1 MKLTNL
7 KYIALAVVFLFA
19 GEASAQL
26 KIGYPTD
33 VRFIAGGYKAKRPQ
47 YPLLLSALN
56 DVKAYAT
63 SERPYTFWLD
73 SDTVNIADWDSV
85 YQTGGLA
92 MNDSID
98 VHYVATGKIKWGGF
112 GTGGTGGGGSTVI
125 VPMTGTTTH
134 YSLNTWSG
142 QSGLG
147 TWQTQDGVNMD
158 SIDLKLWELIV
169 YTDSVY
175 LYVENDTLK
184 IRASSITALVTAS
197 GTRPDTTIIA
207 YKAVNETITGD
218 WIINGDMTINTGSIR
233 LSDGNNRTATS
244 RVIWSA
250 TNKPFWS
257 GSGAVGDSSEIV
269 MVNTAT
275 GVLSI
280 DSLITWFN
288 LNEAVR
294 DSINNIHWHDF
305 PQATKDSIHYD
316 FAQMVFKDS
325 AFAIPCADGV
335 WSPIT
340 NNEDSLWGKTVD
352 YGDTTITFVGDSIQ
366 LDIGWYKVDLSLSFS
381 GSNTDQWE
389 TEMFLDNVELN
400 CTPTLRGMTGSTS
413 GVIGVSGIFYVDT
426 HGEFL
431 SPRVFN
437 TVNNNDLTAKAGSL
451 VIQQLR

>member
-1 MKLTNL
+1 MKLRKL
-7 KYIALAVVFLFA
+7 KYALLALVLLCSA
-19 GEASAQL
+19 GESYAQL
-26 KIGYPTD
+26 YMKHPTD
-33 VRFIAGGYKAKRPQ
+33 VRYIGGNMTNKRPFFST
-47 YPLLLSALN
+47 LDAALN
-56 DVKAYAT
+56 DVKALAT
-63 SERPYTFWLD
+63 SERPYTFWVI
-73 SDTVNIADWDSV
+73 SDTVNVSDWDST
-85 YQTGGLA
+85 YNGGVT

-98 VHYVATGKIKWGGF
+98 VYYVALGKIKWGGF
-112 GTGGTGGGGSTVI
+112 AAQGTGTGGGSSDI
-125 VPMTGTTTH
+125 HAPPTGATTH
-134 YSLNTWSG
+134 YSLHTWTG
-142 QSGLG
+142 QSGLDA
-147 TWQTQDGVNMD
+147 WQERDGENMD

-184 IRASSITALVTAS
+184 LRSTSITAIV
-197 GTRPDTTIIA
+197 GHTRPDTTIILYETTDA
-207 YKAVNETITGD
+207 TITGD
-218 WIINGDMTINTGSIR
+218 WIF
-233 LSDGNNRTATS
+233 DGNLTMGTGDLRLPSSNNTPGVS
-244 RVIWSA
+244 RVIWSSA
-250 TNKPFWS
+250 NRPFWS
-257 GSGAVGDSSEIV
+257 GSGAVGDTVEFV
-269 MVNTAT
+269 MYDPDT
-275 GVLSI
+275 GLLEL
-280 DSLITWFN
+280 DSLITWNN

-294 DSINNIHWHDF
+294 DSMNNIHWHDF

-325 AFAIPCADGV
+325 AFVVPCADGV

-340 NNEDSLWGKTVD
+340 NTWDSLWAKTID

-366 LDIGWYKVDLSLSFS
+366 LDIGYYKVDLSLSFS

-400 CTPTLRGMTGSTS
+400 CTPTFRGMTGSTS